1 MKVTDYQR
9 NIIKELITEKK
20 ETVIAQNL
28 NVSVSKLEKDIKTLK
43 ELFKCQTLH
52 GLIFRYYYFDKRK
65 KLF

>member
-9 NIIKELITEKK
+9 SIITELITEKK
-20 ETVIAQNL
+20 ETVIAESL

-43 ELFKCQTLH
+43 ELFKVQTLH
-52 GLIFRYYYFDKRK
+52 GLIYRYYYFDKRQ